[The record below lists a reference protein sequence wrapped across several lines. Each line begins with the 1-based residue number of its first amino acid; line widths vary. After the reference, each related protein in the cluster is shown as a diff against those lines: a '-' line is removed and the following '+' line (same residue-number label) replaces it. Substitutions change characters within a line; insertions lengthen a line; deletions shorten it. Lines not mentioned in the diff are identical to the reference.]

1 MRHHDQWIEGE
12 SLPGGDGARLERT
25 SPFDGRPI
33 ASVALGSASDVD
45 RAVRAARRAFDT
57 GPWARMSGIERSEAL
72 GRLANLIEARH
83 EELAR
88 LEAEE
93 AGKPITA
100 ARMEI
105 TVCVRLTRYAA
116 TLAWD
121 VSGRLS
127 TDAGPDKIGMVM
139 RQPRG
144 VAGLIVAWNYPAL
157 CLMQKLPFA
166 LAAGCAT
173 VVKPSEFTPGTTLLI
188 ARLAEEAGIPKGQ
201 INVVIGTG
209 DVVGEALTGHA
220 GVDMISFTGS
230 SRVGRRVAARCAEQ
244 FRHCSLELGGKGS
257 NIVFA
262 DADIDAAVEATY
274 VGFTFN
280 TGEECCSSARI
291 LLEESIA
298 AEFSQKLVARCGKA
312 RLGAPLDEATD
323 IGPLIHAE
331 HFERVMGYIAAGKA
345 DGARVLTGGERA
357 TADGLAEGF
366 FVPPT
371 LFADVTPGMSIFQD
385 EIFGPVACIATFKTV
400 DEAVSIANDTIYGLA
415 NGVWTSNIDKAMTVM
430 RRLRSGMVYVN
441 TYFESLPQLPLGG
454 MKASGLGHENGVEG
468 LQEFLETRSAFVKLK
483 TAL

>member
-1 MRHHDQWIEGE
+1 MKHHDHWI
-12 SLPGGDGARLERT
+12 DGKGATASNANRFERT
-25 SPFDGRPI
+25 SPFDGTAI
-33 ASVALGSASDVD
+33 ASVALGTAAEVD
-45 RAVRAARRAFDT
+45 SAVRAARTAFDV

-72 GRLANLIEARH
+72 GRLANLIEAKH

-127 TDAGPDKIGMVM
+127 TDAGPDKIGLVM

-144 VAGLIVAWNYPAL
+144 VAGLIIAWNYPAL

-173 VVKPSEFTPGTTLLI
+173 VVKPSEFTPGTTLMI

-220 GVDMISFTGS
+220 DVDMISFTGS
-230 SRVGRRVAARCAEQ
+230 SRVGRHVAARCGE
-244 FRHCSLELGGKGS
+244 RLKHCSLELGGKGS

-262 DADIDAAVEATY
+262 DADIDAAVEASY

-280 TGEECCSSARI
+280 KGEECCSSARI
-291 LLEESIA
+291 LLEEAIA
-298 AEFSQKLVARCGKA
+298 GEFSEKLIARCAKA
-312 RLGAPLDEATD
+312 KFGAPLDEATD
-323 IGPLIHAE
+323 VGPMIHE
-331 HFERVMGYIAAGKA
+331 QHFERVMGYIAAGKA
-345 DGARVLTGGERA
+345 EGARVLTGGERA
-357 TADGLAEGF
+357 PGDRLSKGL
-366 FVPPT
+366 FVQPT
-371 LFADVTPGMSIFQD
+371 LFADVTPDMSIFQE

-400 DEAVSIANDTIYGLA
+400 DDAVSIANDTIYGLA
-415 NGVWTSNIDKAMTVM
+415 SGVWTSNIDKAMTVM
-430 RRLRSGMVYVN
+430 RRLRSGLVYVN

-468 LQEFLETRSAFVKLK
+468 LQEFLETRSAFIKLK